1 MPDFKL
7 VDHSD
12 EVKEELQEAVLKALE
27 EIGLRVER
35 RAKKYAPVD
44 TGLLRSSISHKVLP
58 HEDAVVVGAMAE
70 YSTFVELGTR
80 KTPAQP
86 FLTPAVVDTVG
97 EMKGVVKKAM
107 KKGG

>member
-1 MPDFKL
+1 M
-7 VDHSD
+7 
-12 EVKEELQEAVLKALE
+12 
-27 EIGLRVER
+27 
-35 RAKKYAPVD
+35 
-44 TGLLRSSISHKVLP
+44 LP